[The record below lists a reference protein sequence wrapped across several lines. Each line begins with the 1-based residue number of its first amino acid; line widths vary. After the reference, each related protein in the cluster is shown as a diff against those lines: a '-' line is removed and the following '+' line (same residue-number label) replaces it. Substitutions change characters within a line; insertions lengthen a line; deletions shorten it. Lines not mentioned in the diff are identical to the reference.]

1 MAFRCAAASSLG
13 WLTWSRLATHVNWSG
28 GEVNVLIAIAA
39 IVAISVISRSV
50 RRRSARLV
58 QHTRFVDAGVGC

>member
-1 MAFRCAAASSLG
+1 M
-13 WLTWSRLATHVNWSG
+13 NWSG